1 MRASTAGLDEQ
12 RQSKVLKLYC
22 RKTGGKS
29 KGKRER
35 ERERDL
41 PWPRGEKGETR
52 GPHDR
57 LARNRETPA
66 PRERREESKGSKRMR
81 WGQSAPFGMLLSL
94 LLLGNRG
101 GI

>member
-1 MRASTAGLDEQ
+1 VRASTAGLDEQ

-41 PWPRGEKGETR
+41 PWPRGEKGERR
-52 GPHDR
+52 GREER
-57 LARNRETPA
+57 LERKRE
-66 PRERREESKGSKRMR
+66 REEESERREESKRSKRMR